1 MRSVARRSIWERG
14 MPEAP
19 GVTVIVPTLN
29 RGGFLAD
36 CLRDLIA
43 QDYRPLEILVV
54 DQSEAIPEPVRELV
68 AAHPN
73 LISYHTVLFR
83 GLPPAR
89 NYGWQHARYDALV
102 YVDDDVRCPP
112 TLVREHLRALLLP
125 NVGAVAG
132 RIVEQGRSPAVNG
145 NIGRFHYWTA
155 TPERTFHSMT
165 EMEVDHVAG
174 CNFSTWRSVAAQ
186 VGGFDEGLNIGAALY
201 EETEYCLRIKEA
213 GCRIVYNGQAHL
225 EHLVAPSGGCRVED
239 VERYMWALAHNRTV
253 LIRRYLRWF
262 QKPTA
267 YAELLRLGLA
277 YAVRYRQERA
287 LISAIA
293 GCTAA
298 HRSTVLFPR

>member
-1 MRSVARRSIWERG
+1 

-112 TLVREHLRALLLP
+112 TLVREHLRALSLP

-132 RIVEQGRSPAVNG
+132 RIVEPGRSAAQNG
-145 NIGRFHYWTA
+145 NTGRFRYWTA
-155 TPERTFHSMT
+155 TPERHFDS
-165 EMEVDHVAG
+165 EAEFEVDHVPG
-174 CNFSTWRSVAAQ
+174 GNFSTWRSVADQ

-201 EETEYCLRIKEA
+201 EETEYCLRIRQA
-213 GCRIVYNGQAHL
+213 GYRIVYNGRALL
-225 EHLVAPSGGCRVED
+225 EHLAAPTGGCRVED
-239 VERYMWALAHNRTV
+239 VERYVWALAHNRTI

-277 YAVRYRQERA
+277 YAVRYRRFRVIRA
-287 LISAIA
+287 TLA
-293 GCTAA
+293 GYRAA
-298 HRSTVLFPR
+298 NLVSSPRLDFRRQST